1 MKFTSDF
8 DAGAV
13 KVDVELNQLQPQVVL
28 EYQIYFKDVLV
39 TSGKADFITSK
50 LSFAVDIFQQ
60 EIFGR
65 IFTTKAGLGH
75 LKSRNYLMLN

>member
-13 KVDVELNQLQPQVVL
+13 KIDVELNQLQPQVVL
-28 EYQIYFKDVLV
+28 EYQIYFKGALV

-50 LSFAVDIFQQ
+50 LSLAVDIFQQ
-60 EIFGR
+60 EIFRTNFHHEGWSW
-65 IFTTKAGLGH
+65 TPEN
-75 LKSRNYLMLN
+75 RNYLM